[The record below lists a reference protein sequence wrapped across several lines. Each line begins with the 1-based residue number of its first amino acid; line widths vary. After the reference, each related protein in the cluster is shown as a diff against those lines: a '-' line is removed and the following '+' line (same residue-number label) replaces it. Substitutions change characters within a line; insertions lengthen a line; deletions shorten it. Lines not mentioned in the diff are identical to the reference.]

1 MFVKPSV
8 LYLIYK
14 SRNPSIEI
22 LIETSNHEIKTY
34 STVLTVNLLAI
45 FINNFLWAL
54 FVTSSSSLN
63 LIKQMDHSFG
73 TKSVLLEIKYTLI
86 SRYFFSGYLSD
97 NSFFINGYRIWTI
110 NYEWVMRMY
119 TFTQSLIDYIIK

>member
-14 SRNPSIEI
+14 SQNPSIEI

-54 FVTSSSSLN
+54 FVTSSLSLN

-73 TKSVLLEIKYTLI
+73 TQ
-86 SRYFFSGYLSD
+86 
-97 NSFFINGYRIWTI
+97 
-110 NYEWVMRMY
+110 MPC
-119 TFTQSLIDYIIK
+119 